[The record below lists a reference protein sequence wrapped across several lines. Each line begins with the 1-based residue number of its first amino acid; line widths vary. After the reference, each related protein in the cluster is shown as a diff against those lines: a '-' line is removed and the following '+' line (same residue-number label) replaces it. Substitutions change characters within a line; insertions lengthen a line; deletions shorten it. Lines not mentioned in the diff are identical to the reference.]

1 MPSALVHGVRMTTLT
16 LGISTSAN
24 YGDPECLANPRCADL
39 FKDPKYWGSSDFYGI
54 GGSEQ
59 VRLSLGTIRVSGKSH
74 TLFVGLDAEGHT
86 QLASHVLRRVRRVG
100 VRRRV
105 AYVRVEVSREF
116 ERPEDRRPLRR
127 VRAFQLFEQLV
138 DVVAAGG
145 LAQPAR
151 ETDEEQWVGEKRS
164 PGVGGFVWGLIAL
177 VTRRRRHKRKE
188 VTMATTRTK
197 EQLYREAKRLGVRG
211 RSKMNKGQ
219 LQAAIARRGR

>member
-100 VRRRV
+100 VRRRI
-105 AYVRVEVSREF
+105 ADVRSKSRASSSARRIAGHCGESARSSCSNSSSMSSRPAVSRSQ
-116 ERPEDRRPLRR
+116 R
-127 VRAFQLFEQLV
+127 VRRMKSS
-138 DVVAAGG
+138 G
-145 LAQPAR
+145 LA
-151 ETDEEQWVGEKRS
+151 RS
-164 PGVGGFVWGLIAL
+164 GRQGSAGSFGV
-177 VTRRRRHKRKE
+177 
-188 VTMATTRTK
+188 
-197 EQLYREAKRLGVRG
+197 
-211 RSKMNKGQ
+211 
-219 LQAAIARRGR
+219 